1 MGARPK
7 RSLRRGSGACSEL
20 ERPRA
25 RVPHAKTT
33 PPATRPSAISISLSP
48 PSSTYAH
55 RRPPRPGRRHQHNAA
70 ALGMRKQA
78 IFVAT
83 RCVQHHIQTTLH
95 AGFVP
100 TWTPGQHG
108 GGYIED
114 MERRPTWQGP
124 GAASG
129 VLRPR
134 LETCVWLHVVLLSTF
149 ARTNYCF
156 AITAHVYFL
165 LLFHLFHWN

>member
-1 MGARPK
+1 MG
-7 RSLRRGSGACSEL
+7 
-20 ERPRA
+20 
-25 RVPHAKTT
+25 
-33 PPATRPSAISISLSP
+33 TRLCAISISLSP

-78 IFVAT
+78 IFAAT

-95 AGFVP
+95 AGFV
-100 TWTPGQHG
+100 
-108 GGYIED
+108 
-114 MERRPTWQGP
+114 PTWQGP